1 MARNDYFVCEVAT
14 WTDVMDPSPEEMEQ
28 ISTEFKLDDHVV
40 KDCMQPE
47 HLPKYELVDDV
58 HFLILRFYAPEEDKP
73 IPTIQELTNKIA
85 IFYTGKFIITIH
97 KSETTFLDDIQKKF
111 KGEKKFKSVTE
122 LLVKIIWYALETFD
136 KPALKLSNDLDY
148 FESGVVLEK
157 HRKDNLKAL
166 YLIKHQAS
174 VSQKVLMLMAEPIN
188 HQHPEKKERPAVQDM
203 RDQYL
208 KMLTLYNQVLDDV
221 NNLMSLS
228 MSVSAKRTNEVMRIL
243 TIFSVFFMPL
253 TFIVGIYGMNF
264 HYMPELYKTWGYP
277 AVMILMAVVVISIYI
292 WFKRKKWL

>member
-1 MARNDYFVCEVAT
+1 MTKNEYPVGEKAI
-14 WTDVMDPSPEEMEQ
+14 WTDVLNPSKEEMEE
-28 ISTEFKLDDHVV
+28 ISKEFQLNDNVV

-58 HFLILRFYAPEEDKP
+58 HFLILRFYAPEPDKP
-73 IPTIQELTNKIA
+73 IATIQELTNKIA
-85 IFYTGKFIITIH
+85 IFYTEKFIITIH
-97 KSETTFLDDIQKKF
+97 KANAAFLDDINHKFSGLKKCA
-111 KGEKKFKSVTE
+111 SVTQ
-122 LLVKIIWYALETFD
+122 LLVKIIWHALETFD
-136 KPALKLSNDLDY
+136 GPATKLSDDLDFY
-148 FESGVVLEK
+148 ESEVMQNTGCD
-157 HRKDNLKAL
+157 HIQAL

-174 VSQKVLMLMAEPIN
+174 VSHKILMLMAEPIN
-188 HQHPEKKERPAVQDM
+188 HQHGKKTEKSAMQDM

-221 NNLMSLS
+221 NNLMNLS
-228 MSVSAKRTNEVMRIL
+228 MSFSAKRTNEVMRVL

-264 HYMPELYKTWGYP
+264 KFMPELDKKWGYP
-277 AVMILMAVVVISIYI
+277 ASLLLMAVIVVVIYS

>member
-1 MARNDYFVCEVAT
+1 MARNDYPVCEVAA
-14 WTDVMDPSPEEMEQ
+14 WTDITDPLPEEMEQ
-28 ISTEFKLDDHVV
+28 ISIEFKLHDHVV

-58 HFLILRFYAPEEDKP
+58 HFLILRFYAPEENKP

-85 IFYTGKFIITIH
+85 IFYTEKFIITIH
-97 KSETTFLDDIQKKF
+97 KSKTPFLDEIQKKF

-174 VSQKVLMLMAEPIN
+174 VSQKILMLMSDPIN
-188 HQHPEKKERPAVQDM
+188 HQHPEKKEKPAVQDM

-221 NNLMSLS
+221 NNLMNLS

-264 HYMPELYKTWGYP
+264 HYMPELYKKWGYP
-277 AVMILMAVVVISIYI
+277 AVMVLMAVVVISIYI
-292 WFKRKKWL
+292 WFKRKKWM

>member
-1 MARNDYFVCEVAT
+1 MTRNEYPVCEVAT
-14 WTDVMDPSPEEMEQ
+14 WTDVLDPSAEEMEQ
-28 ISTEFKLDDHVV
+28 ISNEFNLNEHVV
-40 KDCMQPE
+40 RDCMQPE

-58 HFLILRFYAPEEDKP
+58 HFLILRFYAPAKDKP
-73 IPTIQELTNKIA
+73 ISTIQDLTNKIA
-85 IFYTGKFIITIH
+85 IFYTDKFIITIH
-97 KSETTFLDDIQKKF
+97 KSKTPFLDDVQKKF
-111 KGEKKFKSVTE
+111 AGNKKFKTVTE

-136 KPALKLSNDLDY
+136 EPAIKLSNDLDY
-148 FESGVVLEK
+148 YESGVMLRQQKNDHV
-157 HRKDNLKAL
+157 KAL

-174 VSQKVLMLMAEPIN
+174 VSHKVLMLMAEPIN
-188 HQHPEKKERPAVQDM
+188 HQHPEKKEKPAVQDM

-228 MSVSAKRTNEVMRIL
+228 MSISAKRTNEVMRVL

-264 HYMPELYKTWGYP
+264 HFMPELSKRWGYP
-277 AVMILMAVVVISIYI
+277 AVLLLMAVVVIAIYV
-292 WFKRKKWL
+292 WFKKKKWM